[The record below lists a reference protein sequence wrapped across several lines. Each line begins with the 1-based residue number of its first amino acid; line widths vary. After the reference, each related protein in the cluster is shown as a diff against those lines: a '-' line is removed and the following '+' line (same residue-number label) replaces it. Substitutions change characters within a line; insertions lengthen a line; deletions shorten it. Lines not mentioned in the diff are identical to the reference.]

1 LLGGP
6 RAGIIAG
13 SKRAISSLVRNPL
26 SYVLKPSKAAA
37 AALAKTLELYL
48 DGDKAAQEIPTYR
61 MLSASLSTLKNRAD
75 RLAGILN
82 CVIDSSK
89 ALINVVRESVNI
101 GDDVLPL
108 YKMDSYRV
116 IVEPKDKDPY
126 KLINYLQTES
136 NPKIITIRHHDAVSF
151 DMRTI
156 DEPDIE
162 SITVALSNYFE

>member
-1 LLGGP
+1 
-6 RAGIIAG
+6 
-13 SKRAISSLVRNPL
+13 
-26 SYVLKPSKAAA
+26 
-37 AALAKTLELYL
+37 
-48 DGDKAAQEIPTYR
+48 